1 MPPLDS
7 WLLFCLAC
15 IALVATPGPN
25 VLYLLSRTLAQGR
38 AAGFVSLAGTS
49 TGVAAHAFAAAFGL
63 SALIAAVPLAY
74 DIVRCAGALYI
85 SWLAWTTW
93 RSRGDAAV
101 DVSATE
107 IGAGRLFRQGL
118 VTSLLNP
125 KIALFELALFP
136 QFVSPL
142 HGSVLTQSLVLAT
155 TQLAIAATGD
165 SLYVFAAASVRR
177 FFTARPGWG
186 RWSKPALAAVFAALA
201 VRLALEQKD

>member
-1 MPPLDS
+1 MAAHARSVIRSARPARGLSSRSSERCANTARNVASRRSASAGAKRRQWRSNCHSAAGMLPLDS

-15 IALVATPGPN
+15 VALVATPGPN

-74 DIVRCAGALYI
+74 DIVRCAGALYLG
-85 SWLAWTTW
+85 WLAWTTW

-107 IGAGRLFRQGL
+107 IGAGRLFRQG
-118 VTSLLNP
+118 
-125 KIALFELALFP
+125 
-136 QFVSPL
+136 
-142 HGSVLTQSLVLAT
+142 
-155 TQLAIAATGD
+155 
-165 SLYVFAAASVRR
+165 
-177 FFTARPGWG
+177 
-186 RWSKPALAAVFAALA
+186 
-201 VRLALEQKD
+201 